1 MLNTPQPFATPTQRV
16 LDWYGHAH
24 RKLPWRAPPTQLAL
38 PYRVWL
44 SEIML
49 QQTNVTTATPY
60 FFVFLEK
67 WPDVAALA
75 RAEPEAIMQAWAG
88 LGYYSRARNLHACA
102 QLICAEYGGEFPR
115 DETALLKLPGIGPYT
130 AAAIAAMAFGAR
142 AVVVD
147 GNIERIMA
155 RMFALETPLPKAKA
169 EIRSHM
175 ASLTPARH
183 AGDFAQALMDI
194 GATLCTVQNPDCRAC
209 PLQPDCR
216 AATAGNA
223 ASYPRRAEKVA
234 RPHRQGHVY
243 IAQRPDGALLVQTQ
257 APRGLF
263 GGMTCLP
270 HSGWAT
276 KDATGQALPPL
287 PLAWLELEGAVT
299 HVFTH
304 FSLSLTVHI
313 GKADDT
319 PAPNGMRWV
328 GLAQMEFE
336 ALPSLMRKVLVKWR
350 EGR

>member
-1 MLNTPQPFATPTQRV
+1 MLNAPQTFATPTQRV
-16 LDWYGHAH
+16 LDWYGQAH
-24 RKLPWRAPPTQLAL
+24 RKLPWRAPPGQLAE

-49 QQTNVTTATPY
+49 QQTNVATATPY
-60 FFVFLEK
+60 YFNFLQK

-102 QLICAEYGGEFPR
+102 QLICAEHGGEFPR
-115 DETALLKLPGIGPYT
+115 REAQLLKLPGIGPYT
-130 AAAIAAMAFGAR
+130 AAAIAAMAFGAS

-147 GNIERIMA
+147 GNIERIMT
-155 RMFALETPLPKAKA
+155 RMFALEAPLPKAKP

-194 GATLCTVQNPDCRAC
+194 GATLCAVKSPNCTAC
-209 PLQPDCR
+209 PLQADCL
-216 AATAGNA
+216 AAKAGNA
-223 ASYPRRAEKVA
+223 ATYPRRAEKVT

-243 IAQRPDGALLVQTQ
+243 IAQKLDGSVLVQTNG
-257 APRGLF
+257 PRGLF

-276 KDATGQALPPL
+276 KDAQGQALPPL
-287 PLAWLELEGAVT
+287 PLAWQELKGEVT

-304 FSLSLTVHI
+304 FSLSLTVHS
-313 GKADDT
+313 GQAADMA
-319 PAPNGMRWV
+319 APNGMRWV
-328 GLAQMEFE
+328 GLAQLEFE
-336 ALPSLMRKVLVKWR
+336 ALPSLMRKVLAKWR
-350 EGR
+350 ESQ